1 MKAQLVRYA
10 DRMSRVRPSAIR
22 ELLQLGADPNI
33 VSFGG
38 GYPDP
43 MLFPMDDL
51 HAIFD
56 ELLVAENALAL
67 QYTASNGL
75 PELRR
80 QVAERLTRDGI
91 SCGADDVLI
100 IQGGQQGLDLCAKLV
115 INAGDV
121 VITENPTFLGALIAF
136 NPYEPTYAA
145 VRMDD
150 EGMDMNHL
158 EETLA
163 AHPDAKMI
171 YTVPDFQNPTGV
183 TLGEGR
189 RERLIELANSY
200 EVLVVEDTPY
210 RALRYDGEHLPTLKS
225 LDTQGRVVHLG
236 SFSKILAPGM
246 RLGWAVANEEIL
258 PRLGLL
264 KLAADTQS
272 STLNMAATSAYLARY
287 DLAAHIAKALPV
299 YRHKRD
305 LMSQTM
311 AASFPSSV
319 SFTRAEGGLF
329 TWLTF
334 PAGFDA
340 AEFMR
345 QDLLP
350 KARVAFVPGA
360 TFFPVVEEPNHAR
373 LSFSGVP
380 DEQLVS
386 GIAALGELLHAR
398 LSADVGNTRM
408 RSC

>member
-33 VSFGG
+33 VSSAVDIPIRCC
-38 GYPDP
+38 PDG
-43 MLFPMDDL
+43 DL
-51 HAIFD
+51 HAISMSAGCR
-56 ELLVAENALAL
+56 ERSRVA
-67 QYTASNGL
+67 YTASNGL
-75 PELRR
+75 PELRM

-91 SCGADDVLI
+91 SCSADDVLI

-150 EGMDMNHL
+150 EGMDMDHL
-158 EETLA
+158 EETLV

-236 SFSKILAPGM
+236 SFAKILVPGM
-246 RLGWAVANEEIL
+246 RLGWAVAHEENL

-264 KLAADTQS
+264 KLDADTQS

-287 DLAAHIAKALPV
+287 DLRRTAP
-299 YRHKRD
+299 RRC
-305 LMSQTM
+305 
-311 AASFPSSV
+311 
-319 SFTRAEGGLF
+319 
-329 TWLTF
+329 
-334 PAGFDA
+334 
-340 AEFMR
+340 
-345 QDLLP
+345 
-350 KARVAFVPGA
+350 
-360 TFFPVVEEPNHAR
+360 
-373 LSFSGVP
+373 LST
-380 DEQLVS
+380 
-386 GIAALGELLHAR
+386 GISE
-398 LSADVGNTRM
+398 T
-408 RSC
+408 

>member
-1 MKAQLVRYA
+1 VRYA

-22 ELLQLGADPNI
+22 ELLHLGADPNI

-43 MLFPMDDL
+43 TLFPMDDL
-51 HAIFD
+51 HTIFD

-75 PELRR
+75 PELRL

-150 EGMDMNHL
+150 DGMDMNHL

-183 TLGEGR
+183 TLGSER
-189 RERLIELANSY
+189 RQRLIELANSY
-200 EVLVVEDTPY
+200 QVLVVEDTPY
-210 RALRYDGEHLPTLKS
+210 RALRT
-225 LDTQGRVVHLG
+225 T
-236 SFSKILAPGM
+236 
-246 RLGWAVANEEIL
+246 
-258 PRLGLL
+258 
-264 KLAADTQS
+264 
-272 STLNMAATSAYLARY
+272 
-287 DLAAHIAKALPV
+287 
-299 YRHKRD
+299 
-305 LMSQTM
+305 
-311 AASFPSSV
+311 
-319 SFTRAEGGLF
+319 
-329 TWLTF
+329 
-334 PAGFDA
+334 AGIS
-340 AEFMR
+340 
-345 QDLLP
+345 P
-350 KARVAFVPGA
+350 P
-360 TFFPVVEEPNHAR
+360 
-373 LSFSGVP
+373 
-380 DEQLVS
+380 
-386 GIAALGELLHAR
+386 
-398 LSADVGNTRM
+398 
-408 RSC
+408 